1 MARPASVKDYMSRI
15 AVRFTPDMDVLEAVH
30 IILEKEVPGGPVQ
43 DKIGNL
49 IGILSEKDC
58 LNAALTAT
66 YHEDWGGRVADFM
79 NNEVEIVQAEDNIAD
94 VAKRFIETSY
104 THFPVVHDNRLVG
117 QISRR
122 IVLKALEQLIHE
134 T

>member
-1 MARPASVKDYMSRI
+1 MARSASVKDYMSRI
-15 AVRFTPDMDVLEAVH
+15 TARFSPDMDVLEAVH
-30 IILEKEVPGGPVQ
+30 IILEKDVPGGPVM
-43 DKIGNL
+43 DRIGN
-49 IGILSEKDC
+49 IVGILSEKDC
-58 LNAALTAT
+58 LNAALSAT

-79 NNEVEIVQAEDNIAD
+79 SKEVETVQAEDNIAD
-94 VAKRFIETSY
+94 VAKRFIEKSY